1 MAETPP
7 GGEQDKR
14 TNLGRGLAALFGEDS
29 EDYAAL
35 DQVRAAKTVPI
46 EQLQPNPFQPRRE
59 FGSEALQ
66 SLAESIVANGIL
78 MPILVRRH
86 RDRPDA
92 LEIVAGER
100 RWRAAQIARLH
111 EVPVVIRELSD
122 QQALAAAIVENV
134 QREDLSAIEEAEG
147 YRRLIDEFNHTQEV
161 LAKAVGKSRSH
172 IANTLRLLGLP
183 EAVKAMVVQG
193 ELSAGH
199 ARALLGAES
208 PEVLAKKVISRGLNV
223 RQTEQLVRKS
233 GSVRAATDGGA
244 ARGARKGAKD
254 PDTLALERD
263 LTALLGLKVNIE
275 IRGKGG
281 ALTVH
286 YQTLE
291 QLDEVLRRL
300 NHVPPLEAVSERRD
314 PSGSGTT
321 SSTEQYQSVSG
332 CSLELLRSAGAS
344 CRRRPGADAAPAR

>member
-1 MAETPP
+1 MGA
-7 GGEQDKR
+7 GGDPDKR

-35 DQVRAAKTVPI
+35 DQVRATKTVPI

-59 FGSEALQ
+59 FEPEALQ
-66 SLAESIVANGIL
+66 ALSDSIAANGIL
-78 MPILVRRH
+78 MPILARR
-86 RDRPDA
+86 RADRPEM

-100 RWRAAQIARLH
+100 RWRAAQMARLH
-111 EVPVVIRELSD
+111 EVPVVVREFSD
-122 QQALAAAIVENV
+122 RQALEAAIVENV

-147 YRRLIDEFNHTQEV
+147 YRRLMDEFHNTQEA
-161 LAKAVGKSRSH
+161 LGQTVGKSRSH

-183 EAVKAMVVQG
+183 DAVKDMVLHG

-199 ARALLGAES
+199 ARALLGAEA
-208 PEVLAKKVISRGLNV
+208 PEALAKKVIGRGLNV

-233 GSVRAATDGGA
+233 GPVRAETGTGSG
-244 ARGARKGAKD
+244 RGARKPAKD
-254 PDTLALERD
+254 PDTLALEHD
-263 LTALLGLKVNIE
+263 LTALLGLRVNIE
-275 IRGKGG
+275 IDGRGG

-300 NHVPPLEAVSERRD
+300 NHAPPPEV
-314 PSGSGTT
+314 
-321 SSTEQYQSVSG
+321 V
-332 CSLELLRSAGAS
+332 
-344 CRRRPGADAAPAR
+344 

>member
-7 GGEQDKR
+7 GGEPDKR

-35 DQVRAAKTVPI
+35 DQVRATKTVPI
-46 EQLQPNPFQPRRE
+46 EQLRPNPFQPRRE
-59 FGSEALQ
+59 FEAEAMQ
-66 SLAESIVANGIL
+66 SLSDSIAANGIL
-78 MPILVRRH
+78 MPILVRRSQ
-86 RDRPDA
+86 DRPDA

-100 RWRAAQIARLH
+100 RWRAAQMARLH
-111 EVPVVIRELSD
+111 EVPVVIREFSD
-122 QQALAAAIVENV
+122 QQALEAAIVENI

-147 YRRLIDEFNHTQEV
+147 YRRLMDEFHHTQEA

-183 EAVKAMVVQG
+183 GAVKDMVLHG

-199 ARALLGAES
+199 ARALLGAEE
-208 PEVLAKKVISRGLNV
+208 PEVLAKKVVNRGLNV
-223 RQTEQLVRKS
+223 RQTEQLVRKF
-233 GSVRAATDGGA
+233 GPDRAETDAGA
-244 ARGARKGAKD
+244 GRGARKAAKD

-263 LTALLGLKVNIE
+263 LSALLGLKVNIE
-275 IRGKGG
+275 IRGKGDG

-300 NHVPPLEAVSERRD
+300 SHAPPPEV
-314 PSGSGTT
+314 
-321 SSTEQYQSVSG
+321 V
-332 CSLELLRSAGAS
+332 
-344 CRRRPGADAAPAR
+344 

>member
-1 MAETPP
+1 MIEHRMIEEGALDMAETPP

-14 TNLGRGLAALFGEDS
+14 TNLGRGLAALFGDDS

-46 EQLQPNPFQPRRE
+46 EQLRPNPFQPRRE
-59 FGSEALQ
+59 FGPEALQ
-66 SLAESIVANGIL
+66 SLSESIVTNGIL
-78 MPILVRRH
+78 MPILVRR
-86 RDRPDA
+86 RPDRPDA

-100 RWRAAQIARLH
+100 RWRAAQMARLH

-147 YRRLIDEFNHTQEV
+147 YRRLMDEFQHTQEV

-183 EAVKAMVVQG
+183 EAVKDMVLHG

-199 ARALLGAES
+199 GRALLGAET
-208 PEVLAKKVISRGLNV
+208 PEALARKVVSRGLNV

-233 GSVRAATDGGA
+233 GLVRAETGA
-244 ARGARKGAKD
+244 GTARGGRKFAKD

-263 LTALLGLKVNIE
+263 LSALLGLKVNIE
-275 IRGKGG
+275 IHGEGG

-300 NHVPPLEAVSERRD
+300 NHAPPPTVA
-314 PSGSGTT
+314 
-321 SSTEQYQSVSG
+321 
-332 CSLELLRSAGAS
+332 
-344 CRRRPGADAAPAR
+344 

>member
-7 GGEQDKR
+7 NGEQDKR
-14 TNLGRGLAALFGEDS
+14 TNLGRGLAALFGEES

-35 DQVRAAKTVPI
+35 DQVRTAKTVAI
-46 EQLQPNPFQPRRE
+46 EQLRPNSFQPRRE
-59 FGSEALQ
+59 FEPEAMQAL
-66 SLAESIVANGIL
+66 SESIAANGIL
-78 MPILVRRH
+78 MPILVRR
-86 RDRPDA
+86 RPDHPDT

-100 RWRAAQIARLH
+100 RWRAAQMARLH
-111 EVPVVIRELSD
+111 EVPVVIREFSD
-122 QQALAAAIVENV
+122 QQALEAAIVENV

-147 YRRLIDEFNHTQEV
+147 YRRLMDEFHHTQEA

-183 EAVKAMVVQG
+183 EAVKDMVLHG

-199 ARALLGAES
+199 ARALLGAET
-208 PEVLAKKVISRGLNV
+208 PEALAKKVIGRGLNV
-223 RQTEQLVRKS
+223 RQTEQLVRKF
-233 GSVRAATDGGA
+233 GPVRAETAARVGQGA
-244 ARGARKGAKD
+244 ANSAKD

-263 LTALLGLKVNIE
+263 LTMLLGLKVNID
-275 IRGKGG
+275 IHSNGG

-300 NHVPPLEAVSERRD
+300 NHTPPPEVA
-314 PSGSGTT
+314 
-321 SSTEQYQSVSG
+321 
-332 CSLELLRSAGAS
+332 
-344 CRRRPGADAAPAR
+344 

>member
-14 TNLGRGLAALFGEDS
+14 TNLGRGLAALFGEESD
-29 EDYAAL
+29 DYAAL
-35 DQVRAAKTVPI
+35 DQVRTAKTVAI
-46 EQLQPNPFQPRRE
+46 EQLRPNSFQPRRE
-59 FGSEALQ
+59 FEPEAMQAL
-66 SLAESIVANGIL
+66 SESIAANGIL
-78 MPILVRRH
+78 MPILVRR
-86 RDRPDA
+86 RPDHPDT

-100 RWRAAQIARLH
+100 RWRAAQMARLH
-111 EVPVVIRELSD
+111 EVPVVIREFSD
-122 QQALAAAIVENV
+122 QQALEAAIVENV

-147 YRRLIDEFNHTQEV
+147 YRRLMDEFHHTQEA

-183 EAVKAMVVQG
+183 EAVKDMVLHG

-199 ARALLGAES
+199 ARALLGAET
-208 PEVLAKKVISRGLNV
+208 PEALAKKVIGRGLNV
-223 RQTEQLVRKS
+223 RQTEQLVRKF
-233 GSVRAATDGGA
+233 GPVRAETAARVGQGA
-244 ARGARKGAKD
+244 ANSAKD

-263 LTALLGLKVNIE
+263 LTMLLGLKVNIE
-275 IRGKGG
+275 IHGNGG

-300 NHVPPLEAVSERRD
+300 NHAPPPEV
-314 PSGSGTT
+314 
-321 SSTEQYQSVSG
+321 V
-332 CSLELLRSAGAS
+332 
-344 CRRRPGADAAPAR
+344 